1 MNDKH
6 SSILPNLPPKG
17 LFLQSSC
24 NNPGTPSSPPGIP
37 PLKAEKSASIISQDL
52 AFLSLECPCIVIYK
66 LHKCDS
72 IVISE
77 NYPNLP
83 GKCNQLINYA
93 TFVLCLLNFLRCK
106 FKTKKRLIS
115 SNISRIIKCALIS
128 HYPF

>member
-1 MNDKH
+1 MIN
-6 SSILPNLPPKG
+6 IPAFYPIC
-17 LFLQSSC
+17 LQRDFFC
-24 NNPGTPSSPPGIP
+24 KVAVTTLVHPRAPPGIP
-37 PLKAEKSASIISQDL
+37 PLKAEKSASMISQDL
-52 AFLSLECPCIVIYK
+52 AFLGLECPCIVIYK

-72 IVISE
+72 IVISG

-83 GKCNQLINYA
+83 VKCNQLINYA